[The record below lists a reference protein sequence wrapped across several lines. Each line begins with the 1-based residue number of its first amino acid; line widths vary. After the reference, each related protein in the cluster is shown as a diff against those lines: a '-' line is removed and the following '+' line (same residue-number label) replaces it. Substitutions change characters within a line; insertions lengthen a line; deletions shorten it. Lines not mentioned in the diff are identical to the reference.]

1 LFSLKSKTNQN
12 NSNTPAHQQ
21 QNSRNGQPAPTGLQQ
36 IVGNQAL
43 ANRMGAGVEQ
53 QIISPYLSEADAA
66 LIYQDALYMPLKDAV
81 TDKLGLGRGAWR
93 RSDELNQFRQ
103 KLKDAA
109 RKQANEDIVNDLK
122 NHDSLK
128 NKSQIGKSFYEA
140 AAKKEAYSTS
150 KSSVDETVKQEA
162 DKIVKDIIP
171 AKDTQNKLKEA
182 ANKVSGPLSLSNVK
196 EDKIVKAARTG
207 AVDKAKELLKL
218 SEPKAVD
225 QARKLVK
232 GDQKNAQDPAA
243 KAALAT
249 SHDQIAGK
257 VQDQVKSDGIG
268 NKAITHVINS
278 ESLNSGLTKIAGVID
293 RVVPRVGDA
302 ASMEFELRI
311 PLGDTGAYALIHLGA
326 EAERDEQ
333 LTVGA
338 QIGVG
343 VGFDAAFVDVNFQ
356 VGMFVEAEASNS
368 KSAMNLLSYGMFR
381 HMSSSLPTVAES
393 LWGMGGK
400 ALDSKMKEAELWA
413 SAIEAEEM
421 EKGGSVDVGKYYQGA
436 IALELGIVE
445 ADISLGRKKLTHYD
459 KASVMKASANQFGNS
474 TNTNQLLQKNQ
485 QLTKMAPQKVYEASG
500 EVALDLGFGEL
511 GLNAEG
517 SATFKEG
524 KMTGIEISV
533 GAALPFDYGEE
544 SADWVMYISKMAKPA
559 LSLVTTVRR
568 VLENKNKNHTPG
580 TGQGTAPQG
589 TTQKQPEKSNRNQG
603 TAGDVASDLM
613 ILMPQFDSLGQKITS
628 IGSEIDLDTGEVENM
643 IALKSSTTLTFSFE
657 KEWDLTGSPKEW
669 KLSLELGSSKSFEID
684 AEIAKFSV
692 EKTKRLARFVKE
704 G

>member
-1 LFSLKSKTNQN
+1 MFSFKSPTNQN
-12 NSNTPAHQQ
+12 NSNISDPKQQ
-21 QNSRNGQPAPTGLQQ
+21 KNGIGQPAAPTGLQQ
-36 IVGNQAL
+36 MVGNQAL
-43 ANRMGAGVEQ
+43 ANRLGVGGAQ
-53 QIISPYLSEADAA
+53 QIISPYLSEADAT

-81 TDKLGLGRGAWR
+81 EYKLGNNRKAWR

-109 RKQANEDIVNDLK
+109 RYQANEDIANDLK
-122 NHDSLK
+122 NHDGLK
-128 NKSQIGKSFYEA
+128 NKSDIGKSFYEA

-150 KSSVDETVKQEA
+150 KSSVKEIVKQEA
-162 DKIVKDIIP
+162 DKIVKEIIP

-182 ANKVSGPLSLSNVK
+182 ANKVSAPLSLSNVR

-218 SEPKAVD
+218 SEPKAID

-232 GDQKNAQDPAA
+232 GDRENAQDPTA

-249 SHDQIAGK
+249 SHDQIAK
-257 VQDQVKSDGIG
+257 NVQNQVKTDGIG

-293 RVVPRVGDA
+293 RVVPQVGDA

-326 EAERDEQ
+326 EAEREEE

-343 VGFDAAFVDVNFQ
+343 VGFDASFIDVNFQ

-368 KSAMNLLSYGMFR
+368 KSAMNLISYGMFR

-436 IALELGIVE
+436 LALELGIVE
-445 ADISLGRKKLTHYD
+445 AEISLGRKKLTHYD
-459 KASVMKASANQFGNS
+459 KESIMNASNNQFGNS
-474 TNTNQLLQKNQ
+474 TNTNQLLQKNEL
-485 QLTKMAPQKVYEASG
+485 LTKVAPQKVYEASG

-511 GLNAEG
+511 GLMAEG

-524 KMTGIEISV
+524 KMTGIEVSV

-544 SADWVMYISKMAKPA
+544 SADWVMYVSKMAKPA

-568 VLENKNKNHTPG
+568 VLENKNRTPG
-580 TGQGTAPQG
+580 TAQGTAQSAA
-589 TTQKQPEKSNRNQG
+589 QKQLEKSNRNQG
-603 TAGDVASDLM
+603 TSGDVASDLM
-613 ILMPQFDSLGQKITS
+613 ILMPQFDSLGQQITS
-628 IGSEIDLDTGEVENM
+628 IGSEIDPDTGEVENM
-643 IALKSSTTLTFSFE
+643 ISMKSSTTITLNFE
-657 KEWDLTGSPKEW
+657 KEWDITGSPKEW

-684 AEIAKFSV
+684 AEIAKFSF